1 MRGLITGREV
11 IRHGP
16 TIVRHF
22 GPRCYLRCMLAL
34 FSRKPTT
41 FLEVAFNRD
50 AGERPAPQCRN

>member
-34 FSRKPTT
+34 ISRRPTT
-41 FLEVAFNRD
+41 FLEVACG
-50 AGERPAPQCRN
+50 AKTGTAPRAPRC

>member
-11 IRHGP
+11 IRHTP

-34 FSRKPTT
+34 LSRKKTT
-41 FLEVAFNRD
+41 FLEVAFQESGRAD
-50 AGERPAPQCRN
+50 APPCER

>member
-11 IRHGP
+11 IRHTP

-34 FSRKPTT
+34 LSRKRTT
-41 FLEVAFNRD
+41 FLEVAFQGSGRASPPRCD
-50 AGERPAPQCRN
+50 R

>member
-11 IRHGP
+11 IRHTP

-34 FSRKPTT
+34 LSRRKTT
-41 FLEVAFNRD
+41 FLEVAFQPE
-50 AGERPAPQCRN
+50 GPPSAPPGDR